1 MITKGIIE
9 EILSPYSARVRLP
22 IFDSIKEAQNSVTT
36 GNLRIASICSLPNCT
51 NLLAVNDIVFVGFED
66 DDLGKP
72 IILGNLVREQTSIAN
87 PAISGYSLDIEKSV
101 NIPGN
106 ININNTDSIDL
117 TQLIGLKCNVQ
128 AALNQITAN
137 ISDIPTKFLTSQDIK
152 TLKTNNISAQSTS
165 SSESIVGSGT
175 INLHRVAKTG
185 SYSDLNGKPNIPSAL
200 SWQTPASVSEIVNA
214 IMWKVSGQILDIH
227 QIWGTGSGAYGT
239 VAVEEQQANSQGAAY
254 ISISETANTIN
265 VKGALYADNT
275 TTKLVWINETNISV
289 TLSDWKVL
297 K

>member
-106 ININNTDSIDL
+106 VNINNTDSIDL

-137 ISDIPTKFLTSQDIK
+137 ISDIP
-152 TLKTNNISAQSTS
+152 
-165 SSESIVGSGT
+165 
-175 INLHRVAKTG
+175 
-185 SYSDLNGKPNIPSAL
+185 SAL
-200 SWQTPASVSEIVNA
+200 SWQTPMSVSEIVNA

-254 ISISETANTIN
+254 ISISETTNKIS
-265 VKGALYADNT
+265 VKGALLYADNT

-289 TLSDWKVL
+289 TLNDWKVL